1 MWVSNSGKTVQP
13 QCPTF
18 PCTDTRVYN
27 QGDTLTTATEVRLCH
42 HPNLLHKHTRAQI
55 QNHTVNTHTH
65 TQNQVS
71 MCRQGNQS
79 LFSPGEGV
87 VTVCVYMYLM
97 GSNQIGVFLFATVN
111 GPRTSQIS
119 FTSSV
124 AARCYR
130 AANPHT
136 AVTVFHSSGSHLTNL

>member
-97 GSNQIGVFLFATVN
+97 GSN
-111 GPRTSQIS
+111 
-119 FTSSV
+119 
-124 AARCYR
+124 
-130 AANPHT
+130 
-136 AVTVFHSSGSHLTNL
+136 